1 MADTPQALA
10 DLYIPTIENP
20 YVNER
25 STTQSKLWTSGIVV
39 PNADLARQIFT
50 SIGGNQYITPFNQ
63 SIEDLDSE
71 NGNDDIAD
79 NIEQSKWG
87 TSTYKANAVS
97 RTKSFGMMNL
107 ATIFAGNDPVSV
119 LNTQLSSF
127 WTNNYQK
134 ELVACLTGLFAD
146 NAANDSGD
154 MIVDVFDDVVSPAAD
169 KYINADNV
177 IDAMHTMGD
186 LNGEL
191 AGGAIIMHSKARKLL
206 QKAEPNNFIPA
217 SQSDIGFATYLG
229 LMIIEDD
236 GVPVDVAGTNQD
248 KYVSY
253 LVGSGIFQFAQDPRQ
268 SGEEWDRSITAG
280 HGTGNDFLVTRRR
293 FILAPQGWDVA
304 ISGGDNE
311 SMPTRAELAD
321 ATTWAR
327 KVASRRQVQL
337 AALYHN
343 V

>member
-1 MADTPQALA
+1 MADTPQKLS
-10 DLYIPTIENP
+10 DLYIPTIENA

-25 STTQSKLWTSGIVV
+25 STTQSKLWTSGLVV
-39 PNADLARQIFT
+39 PNADLSRQLGA
-50 SIGGNQYITPFNQ
+50 SIGGNQFITPFNQ
-63 SIEDLDSE
+63 SIEDLVAED
-71 NGNDDIAD
+71 GNDDVAD
-79 NIEQSKWG
+79 LIEQKSWG
-87 TSTYKANAVS
+87 TSSYQANAVS

-107 ATIFAGNDPVSV
+107 ATIFAGNNPVSV
-119 LNTQLSSF
+119 LNKQLSTF
-127 WTNNYQK
+127 WTNNYQS

-146 NAANDSGD
+146 NVANDSGD
-154 MIVDVFDDVVSPAAD
+154 MVEDVFEDSATPSAAAYANSD
-169 KYINADNV
+169 SI

-191 AGGAIIMHSKARKLL
+191 AGGAIIMHSKTKKLL
-206 QKAEPNNFIPA
+206 QKAEPNNFVPA

-236 GVPVDVAGTNQD
+236 GVPVDTTPTNAD

-253 LVGSGIFQFAQDPRQ
+253 IVGGGIFQYAQDPRQ
-268 SGEEWDRSITAG
+268 SNQEWDREIRAG
-280 HGTGNDFLVTRRR
+280 HGTGNDYLVTRRR

-311 SMPTRAELAD
+311 SMPTRAQLAL

-327 KVASRRQVQL
+327 KVASRRQVKL